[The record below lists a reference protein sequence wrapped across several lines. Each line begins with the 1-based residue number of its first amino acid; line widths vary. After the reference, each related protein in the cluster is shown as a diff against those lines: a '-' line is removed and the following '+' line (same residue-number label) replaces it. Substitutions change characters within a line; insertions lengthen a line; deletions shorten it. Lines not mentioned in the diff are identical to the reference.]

1 MGRNSEEMM
10 PGAGSLALCVSP
22 FKHCARLDVIAFRRA
37 NVHCKPTSTSGGRE
51 NKSLA
56 NEERKWERAIGNI
69 SKAINF
75 SHRALLRNCWQ
86 HTGDTLPH
94 RSVRDLLHM
103 ILWDHLVSLSSVGT
117 EIPHVGGWSHLPSA
131 AVVAAAWELERKV
144 KTVPV
149 GQFGEKLSSGVG
161 QAGHCFLLS
170 FALCGQ
176 SWDKCWHTHQ
186 SSVPFQTAELV

>member
-1 MGRNSEEMM
+1 M
-10 PGAGSLALCVSP
+10 PEAGSLALCVSP

-75 SHRALLRNCWQ
+75 SHCALLRNCWQ

-94 RSVRDLLHM
+94 GSVRDLLHM
-103 ILWDHLVSLSSVGT
+103 IL
-117 EIPHVGGWSHLPSA
+117 
-131 AVVAAAWELERKV
+131 
-144 KTVPV
+144 
-149 GQFGEKLSSGVG
+149 
-161 QAGHCFLLS
+161 
-170 FALCGQ
+170 
-176 SWDKCWHTHQ
+176 
-186 SSVPFQTAELV
+186 